1 LNTPVVSNYEPLWFY
16 FFSPN
21 YKSFYNKNK
30 ILMYLFRLYPL
41 KYFNELSN
49 IYLVKL
55 ELLKDFEKFVKIK
68 RQWEICVSKW
78 LLN

>member
-1 LNTPVVSNYEPLWFY
+1 
-16 FFSPN
+16 
-21 YKSFYNKNK
+21 
-30 ILMYLFRLYPL
+30 MYLFLLYPL

-68 RQWEICVSKW
+68 RQ
-78 LLN
+78 